1 MKEFIER
8 SRAML
13 TSPVGYPMLL
23 EEDLEEARAE
33 HVLTNY
39 ADAMLKAAVR
49 CLLVGLDEPGEQ
61 LLVKTAS
68 WLQLAIESS
77 EKQYDHNPDRKE
89 ADRFGDLALCNWLL
103 ENRHDRENLHQAVVH
118 QERYLAGVGEED
130 LVAALSK
137 AFLIYLDAG
146 EYSRIITVCERH
158 GLFPLSEAIEDVELD
173 AMEAGGMM
181 ARVLA
186 LYRLGSGPPEA
197 VVDAMLRSFLPL
209 RLDAKFEYL
218 QFDSVARWMKIIHW
232 REGGDLSSRAALL
245 KCYQDME

>member
-8 SRAML
+8 SRDLL

-23 EEDLEEARAE
+23 EEDLEEARAK

-39 ADAMLKAAVR
+39 ADAMLNAAVR
-49 CLLVGLDEPGEQ
+49 CLLVGLDAPGEQ
-61 LLVKTAS
+61 LLVKAAS

-77 EKQYDHNPDRKE
+77 EKQYDHNPDRNE
-89 ADRFGDLALCNWLL
+89 ANRFGDLALCNWLL
-103 ENRHDRENLHQAVVH
+103 HNKHDRDNLHQAVVH
-118 QERYLAGVGEED
+118 LERYLAGVPEEH

-146 EYSRIITVCERH
+146 EHSRIITWCEGH
-158 GLFPLSEAIEDVELD
+158 GLFPLSDAMEDVELD

-186 LYRLGSGPPEA
+186 LRRLGSGPPQA
-197 VVDAMLRSFLPL
+197 VVDAMLRTFLPL
-209 RLDAKFEYL
+209 RLEAKFDLL

-232 REGGDLSSRAALL
+232 REEGALSSRAALL